1 MDWELKMTKE
11 VTRFENQKNG
21 CTTQGI
27 ERFLRERLELSEVLV
42 KVRTEKKLSEIKRG
56 TQTESFTML

>member
-42 KVRTEKKLSEIKRG
+42 KVITEKKLSEIKRG